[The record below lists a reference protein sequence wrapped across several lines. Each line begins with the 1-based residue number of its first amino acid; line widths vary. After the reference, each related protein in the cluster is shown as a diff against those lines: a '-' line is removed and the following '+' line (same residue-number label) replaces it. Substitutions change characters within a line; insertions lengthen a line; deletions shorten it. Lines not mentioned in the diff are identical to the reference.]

1 MFSSLLLSLLTT
13 IKLFCAL
20 SLFFVVSLYRN
31 NIILYPT
38 ISFTFVCQELIVWME
53 FIYIFSYVVL
63 SAIFQWKKGGFE

>member
-1 MFSSLLLSLLTT
+1 MVSSLLLSLLRT
-13 IKLFCAL
+13 IKLFCVL
-20 SLFFVVSLYRN
+20 SLFFVVSLYR

-53 FIYIFSYVVL
+53 FIYIFNYVVL